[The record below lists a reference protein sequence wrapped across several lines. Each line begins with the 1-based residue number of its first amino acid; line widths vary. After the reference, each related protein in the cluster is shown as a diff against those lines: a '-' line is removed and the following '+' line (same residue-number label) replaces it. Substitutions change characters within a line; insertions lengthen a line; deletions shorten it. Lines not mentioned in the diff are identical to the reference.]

1 MSLQATCPAFDPKQE
16 TISEFLERF
25 KVQASEF
32 IAKAGDDN
40 LKKAAVLI
48 KALPV
53 HVITDLQR
61 RIKPIKLSEA
71 TYTELEGKLTAQFVV
86 KKSVVGAS
94 VRFLNRK
101 QGNESIE
108 QYARIL
114 NDAAN
119 DCNYKDCCRDR
130 LLRDSFI
137 SGLKSSAIVGGLLQ
151 DCESKETISFNECV
165 TKAKLLEQISIE
177 ATDLGNG
184 TNSTSMTVHKVFP
197 NKNKKPPK
205 NYVCIRCLA
214 KESHYQNNC
223 PAIGKQCSGCKGMGH
238 YVKACKSKNKS
249 HAVVEEDENAGVAS
263 PATNQQP
270 ASGGVSDGTAN
281 HLSGKRRSQASA
293 STYGQQEQTLDD
305 KFYHFLG

>member
-1 MSLQATCPAFDPKQE
+1 MSLQATGPAFDPKQE

-119 DCNYKDCCRDR
+119 DQY
-130 LLRDSFI
+130 LMI
-137 SGLKSSAIVGGLLQ
+137 SELTSSV
-151 DCESKETISFNECV
+151 
-165 TKAKLLEQISIE
+165 
-177 ATDLGNG
+177 
-184 TNSTSMTVHKVFP
+184 
-197 NKNKKPPK
+197 
-205 NYVCIRCLA
+205 Y
-214 KESHYQNNC
+214 
-223 PAIGKQCSGCKGMGH
+223 
-238 YVKACKSKNKS
+238 
-249 HAVVEEDENAGVAS
+249 
-263 PATNQQP
+263 
-270 ASGGVSDGTAN
+270 
-281 HLSGKRRSQASA
+281 
-293 STYGQQEQTLDD
+293 
-305 KFYHFLG
+305 